1 MKLFSLLRVSVSQ
14 RQKGFSGNR
23 GVQLAAFMAI
33 FMLAGLNGQAQNANG
48 NTISAKNPTGT
59 AATVT
64 TAGSFDFNNP
74 FFQSLG
80 TNGRACA
87 TCHQPTQGWSVTPAA
102 IQQRFRQ
109 SNGLDPIFRAV
120 DGANCPTN
128 FTPGNANDSTQLLNR
143 GLIRIDRPLPANAQF
158 TIEVADD
165 PYNCS
170 TPTDISVYR
179 RPLPSTNLSFL
190 SGVMW
195 DQRESAPGRSIPDD
209 LTQQAFDAILGH
221 AQAAAPPSAAT
232 TQAIRD
238 FEIALFTAQISDNEA
253 GSLTANGAN
262 GGPAALAQQAFFLG
276 TNDPFGGNPT
286 GAAFDSN
293 VFSLYESWAKS
304 SDSSTEQA
312 RESIKRGELLFNTF
326 PIPIFGVAG
335 LNGPNDTS
343 QAVIMGTCST
353 CHNTPNVGNHSVS
366 LPLNIGVADQRFS
379 TSDDPLFTL
388 INKVTGQVTQSS
400 DPGVAMV
407 SGQWA
412 DIGKFKV
419 PVLRGLA
426 GRAPYFHNGS
436 AKTLEDVVKFYKDR
450 FNLPLSGD
458 QANDLANFLRSL

>member
-1 MKLFSLLRVSVSQ
+1 MKFFSNLHRVSVPTQ
-14 RQKGFSGNR
+14 QKGFT
-23 GVQLAAFMAI
+23 VQLAALMA
-33 FMLAGLNGQAQNANG
+33 FLMLAGLSTQAQSG
-48 NTISAKNPTGT
+48 NVLSAKNPSGT
-59 AATVT
+59 AATIT

-80 TNGRACA
+80 TNGRSCV
-87 TCHQPTQGWSVTPAA
+87 TCHQPTQGWSITPAA
-102 IQQRFRQ
+102 VQQRFKQ

-143 GLIRIDRPLPANAQF
+143 GLIRIDRPLPDNAQF
-158 TIEVADD
+158 IIEVTDD

-179 RPLPSTNLSFL
+179 RPLPSTNLRFL

-195 DQRESAPGRSIPDD
+195 DQRENAPGRSVPDD
-209 LTQQAFDAILGH
+209 LTQQAFDATLGH
-221 AQAAAPPSAAT
+221 AQAAVPPSPAT

-238 FEIALFTAQISDNEA
+238 FEIALFTAQVSDNKA
-253 GSLTANGAN
+253 GSLTTDGAN
-262 GGPAALAQQAFFLG
+262 GGPIALAQQAFFLG
-276 TNDPFGGNPT
+276 INDPFGGNPT

-293 VFSLYESWAKS
+293 VFNLYGNWAKS
-304 SDSSTEQA
+304 SDSNTEQA

-335 LNGPNDTS
+335 LNGPNDPS

-353 CHNTPNVGNHSVS
+353 CHNSPNVGDHSLSV
-366 LPLNIGVADQRFS
+366 PLNIGVADQRFS

-388 INKVTGQVTQSS
+388 TNKATGQVTETS

-407 SGQWA
+407 SGEWA

-458 QANDLANFLRSL
+458 QVNDLANFLRSL